1 MSVRRWVRLL
11 VVVVLALG
19 VFVMHTVGHP
29 AESSA
34 HADTSHMSAAAMTAS
49 PGAPAHDSLQMPP
62 HAMDMASLCVAVLG
76 FWAFAALLYAALAR
90 RPEWAVRV
98 PSGVLAV
105 VRGNPPPRTP
115 DLTELSVLRI

>member
-1 MSVRRWVRLL
+1 MGARRWVRLL

-29 AESSA
+29 TESEGPGA
-34 HADTSHMSAAAMTAS
+34 SHRSAAAMAS
-49 PGAPAHDSLQMPP
+49 SPEAPAHDAVQLPP

-90 RPEWAVRV
+90 RAEWAGRV
-98 PSGVLAV
+98 PVALLRV
-105 VRGNPPPRTP
+105 VRGRPPPRTP